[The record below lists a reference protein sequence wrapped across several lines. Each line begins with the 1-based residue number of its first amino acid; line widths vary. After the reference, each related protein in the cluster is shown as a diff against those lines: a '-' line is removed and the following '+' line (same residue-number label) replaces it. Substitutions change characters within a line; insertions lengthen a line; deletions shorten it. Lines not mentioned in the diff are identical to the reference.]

1 MESVKILVTGASGFV
16 GQTLVPV
23 LQSRGHQVRYTVRS
37 TAQAKFDTEHVV
49 VPDFKDFDAWPALLA
64 GIDAVIHLAAR
75 VHQMN
80 DDSADPLNSF
90 RTTNTAP
97 TLALAQ
103 AAKDAGV
110 SRLVFL
116 SSIKVNGEKTSA
128 VPFSISST
136 PHPVDPYAVSK
147 YEAEQ
152 GLAKIAVDGGM
163 SLVAVRSPMVYGPA
177 GKGNVERLAGLARR
191 GLPVPFGAINNR
203 RTMISVQNLSD
214 LLAYLVQRPAD
225 SRGLGLVLAGDAQSP
240 STAELYRE
248 LATSLGAPA
257 RLLPVPV
264 SMLRFAG
271 RLLGKSAEI
280 NRLTE
285 SLEISVGST
294 ETGFDWQPPLTFSEG
309 IALMKS

>member
-1 MESVKILVTGASGFV
+1 MKVLVTGASGFV
-16 GQTLVPV
+16 GQTLVSV
-23 LQSRGHQVRYTVRS
+23 LRNQGNQLRYTVRS
-37 TAQAKFDTEHVV
+37 EAQAKFGAEHVV
-49 VPDFKDFDAWPALLA
+49 VPDFRDFNAWPELLD

-90 RTTNTAP
+90 RATNTAP

-103 AAKDAGV
+103 AAHDAGV
-110 SRLVFL
+110 SRFIFL
-116 SSIKVNGEKTSA
+116 SSIKVNGEKTTA
-128 VPFSISST
+128 DPFSISSM
-136 PHPVDPYAVSK
+136 PYPVDPYAMSK
-147 YEAEQ
+147 YEAEE
-152 GLAKIAVDGGM
+152 GLAKIAADGAM

-191 GLPVPFGAINNR
+191 GLPVPFGAIHNR

-214 LLAYLVQRPAD
+214 LLAYLVQKPAD
-225 SRGLGLVLAGDAQSP
+225 SRELGLVLAGDAQSS

-257 RLLPVPV
+257 RILSVPV

-294 ETGFDWQPPLTFSEG
+294 ESGFDWQPPLTFSDG
-309 IALMKS
+309 IALMKG